1 MNHRHTQSK
10 VLAWLLLLPVSLLVG
25 CGGGEMPAE
34 SPMEEPEPV
43 SDSIPQAS
51 TGGSPRVFFVTPE
64 DGRQYSSDFD
74 VAMEFGSE
82 NYEIS
87 AIPEGFDAE
96 TDEPRADVGHYHV
109 GVDTGCLPAGEV
121 IPQGQGWVHFGDGS
135 NIFSLQV
142 ESGFYELSL
151 QIGNDE
157 HRTQD
162 GLCETI
168 NIEVADGI

>member
-1 MNHRHTQSK
+1 MNHRHTQLK

-43 SDSIPQAS
+43 SDSTPQAS

-64 DGRQYSSDFD
+64 DGLQYSSDFD